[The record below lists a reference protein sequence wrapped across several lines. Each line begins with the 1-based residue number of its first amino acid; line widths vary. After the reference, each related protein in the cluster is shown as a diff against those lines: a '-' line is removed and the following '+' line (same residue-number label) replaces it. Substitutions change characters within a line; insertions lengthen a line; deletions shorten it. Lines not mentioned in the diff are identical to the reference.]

1 MKLKLDKK
9 DFQSFLQ
16 SLMDEYDVFAPVQ
29 LAEGVF
35 VYKKIDHPEEV
46 DLSAPNP
53 QKPAKEVFF
62 PQSETM
68 FRYEKASKGKRM
80 TSTEAVERNRVILG
94 ARPCDIQAVSIV
106 DEVFLGKEYFD
117 VYYGNKRKATVI
129 IGLACNDPLSTC
141 FCSSAGGGPFLRKGS
156 DLFLIDLGET
166 FIVEVLT
173 EKGMTF
179 QKNKYL
185 KEADAKEL
193 TLAEEIEGKASKKA
207 DASVPVEGIDRRS
220 DLMMESPFW
229 ERMHEKCIGCGVCTL
244 LCPTC
249 HCFDIVDEAL
259 TNKGQR
265 VRNWDSCLF
274 SLYSQE
280 TSGHNPRL
288 TGRER
293 TRQRLMHKFNYFPKN
308 FGRIACVGCGRC
320 ILYCPVNFDIRQ
332 AIQLTTPKGIRKV
345 KDEVDL
351 TRR

>member
-9 DFQSFLQ
+9 DFKAFLHT
-16 SLMDEYDVFAPVQ
+16 LMEENDLIAPVQ
-29 LAEGVF
+29 LVDGVF
-35 VYKKIDHPEEV
+35 VFKKIDHPEEI
-46 DLSAPNP
+46 DLSSLHT

-62 PQSETM
+62 PQSETL
-68 FRYEKASKGKRM
+68 FQYEKTGKENQI
-80 TSTEAVERNRVILG
+80 TSTEGIKRKRAILG
-94 ARPCDIQAVSIV
+94 ARPCDIQAVSIL
-106 DEVFLGKEYFD
+106 DHVFLGKDYVD
-117 VYYGNKRKATVI
+117 VFYGNKREATLI
-129 IGLACNDPLSTC
+129 IGLGCNQPLSTC
-141 FCSSAGGGPFLRKGS
+141 FCSSAEGGPFLRKGS

-166 FIVEVLT
+166 FLVELLT

-179 QKNKYL
+179 QKNKLL
-185 KEADAKEL
+185 KEASPKEIS
-193 TLAEEIEGKASKKA
+193 LAQTIEEKAFKKTDTA
-207 DASVPVEGIDRRS
+207 VPVEGIDRRS
-220 DLMMESPFW
+220 DLMTESPFW
-229 ERMHEKCIGCGVCTL
+229 DRMHEKCIGCGVCTL

-274 SLYSQE
+274 PLYSQE
-280 TSGHNPRL
+280 TSGHNPRP

-332 AIQLTTPKGIRKV
+332 AINLTTAKGITKV

-351 TRR
+351 KGR

>member
-1 MKLKLDKK
+1 MTLKLDKK
-9 DFQSFLQ
+9 DLKAFLET
-16 SLMDEYDVFAPVQ
+16 LMDEYDLFAPVQ
-29 LAEGVF
+29 LAEGVSI
-35 VYKKIDHPEEV
+35 YKKIDRPDDV
-46 DLSAPNP
+46 DLSTSNP

-68 FRYEKASKGKRM
+68 FRYEKAGKQQQM
-80 TSTEAVERNRVILG
+80 TSTEGVEKKRVILG
-94 ARPCDIQAVSIV
+94 ARPCDIQAVSIL
-106 DEVFLGKEYFD
+106 DDVFLGKEYKD
-117 VYYGNKRKATVI
+117 VYYGNKRNGTTL
-129 IGLACNDPLSTC
+129 IGLACNHPLSTC
-141 FCSSAGGGPFLRKGS
+141 FCPSAGGGPFLRKGS
-156 DLFLIDLGET
+156 DIFLIDLGET
-166 FIVEVLT
+166 FIVELLT

-179 QKNKYL
+179 QKNKFF
-185 KEADAKEL
+185 KEANTKEIS
-193 TLAEEIEGKASKKA
+193 LAQEIEEKASKKA
-207 DASVPVEGIDRRS
+207 DASVPIEGIDRRS

-229 ERMHEKCIGCGVCTL
+229 DRMHEKCIGCGVCTF

-274 SLYSQE
+274 PLYSQE
-280 TSGHNPRL
+280 TSGHNPRP

-308 FGRIACVGCGRC
+308 FGRVACVGCGRC

-332 AIQLTTPKGIRKV
+332 AINLTSAKGIRKV
-345 KDEVDL
+345 KDQVDL